1 MVNLSPD
8 SYDAST
14 TILEAIIMK
23 KPVID
28 ITLASK
34 RYEFEFLKDKA
45 ICDLNSSDNIEKF
58 MVELSSKTNT
68 RNELIE
74 KSQIHLNRY
83 LSNQGNGSKTLAQ
96 KLVDMK

>member
-1 MVNLSPD
+1 
-8 SYDAST
+8 
-14 TILEAIIMK
+14 
-23 KPVID
+23 
-28 ITLASK
+28 
-34 RYEFEFLKDKA
+34 
-45 ICDLNSSDNIEKF
+45 